1 MSSGSTTTAIAAG
14 GRLSDY
20 IELTKPRLSL
30 LVLMTTLVGYLVAAP
45 QTVDVTGLIAA
56 LAGATLVVAGANAM
70 NQVYEREVDALMAR
84 TRHRPLPSGRLW
96 ARPAGAFGLTLGIL
110 GTAILALAVNP
121 LAGALGAAG
130 FLLYVFLYTPLKRIT
145 HHCTLVGA
153 IPGAIPPLIGWA
165 AARGE
170 LDAAAAALFAILF
183 IWQMP
188 HFLAIA
194 RLYRDDYRQAGM
206 VMLGLD
212 ESGTSAYATMVGF
225 CVALIPV
232 SLSMTWLGACGML
245 YAAAASVL
253 GIGFLVACVRAMR
266 ERTRAA
272 DRNAFFFSL
281 IYLTV
286 LLTVMIADRQPLA

>member
-1 MSSGSTTTAIAAG
+1 
-14 GRLSDY
+14 
-20 IELTKPRLSL
+20 
-30 LVLMTTLVGYLVAAP
+30 VAA
-45 QTVDVTGLIAA
+45 L
-56 LAGATLVVAGANAM
+56 LGATLVVAGANAM
-70 NQVYEREVDALMAR
+70 NQVYERQVDALMAR

-96 ARPAGAFGLTLGIL
+96 ARPAGVFGVALGVL
-110 GTAILALAVNP
+110 GTAILGIAVNP

-165 AARGE
+165 AARGS
-170 LDAAAAALFAILF
+170 LDAAAMALFAILF
-183 IWQMP
+183 LWQMP

-225 CVALIPV
+225 CAALIPV
-232 SLSMTWLGACGML
+232 SLTMTWLGACGWL
-245 YAAAASVL
+245 YAGVALLL
-253 GIGFLVACVRAMR
+253 GVGFLAACVRALR
-266 ERTRAA
+266 LRTRDA
-272 DRNAFFFSL
+272 DRAAFFASL
-281 IYLTV
+281 IYLIV
-286 LLTVMIADRQPLA
+286 LLTAMIIDRQPPL